1 MKYGDITHSH
11 SNRTTLTLLR
21 IFMTPMLLFTEK
33 LFSLTK
39 LCTVEY
45 CTYDMRKKKNNLE
58 RVCYNV
64 NL

>member
-33 LFSLTK
+33 LFSLIK
-39 LCTVEY
+39 LCTVGRILY
-45 CTYDMRKKKNNLE
+45 L
-58 RVCYNV
+58 
-64 NL
+64 